1 VSNEHVLTPEW
12 GQRRTSFGV
21 AARDYADGRP
31 HYPREALE
39 WALADEATSVLD
51 LGAGTGIL
59 THDLLALGLDVV
71 SVEPLPQMRALI
83 PAPARAVDGTAEAI
97 PLDDGSV
104 DAVVVGQAWHWFDAD
119 AALAETRRVLR
130 RGGTLVLVWN
140 LLDTS
145 DALTRTIAEIVDAEE
160 RTDMSLGAVVEPPF
174 KAPKLFAAAEQLL
187 IPHVQGYDRDR
198 ITQFAMSR
206 SQSILLDPDA
216 REALLERL
224 RGAVP
229 SEPFTVNWFCEAW
242 RAEAI

>member
-1 VSNEHVLTPEW
+1 M
-12 GQRRTSFGV
+12 GQRRTSFGA

-39 WALADEATSVLD
+39 WALGGNAGSVLD

-59 THDLLALGLDVV
+59 THDLLAVGLDVV
-71 SVEPLPQMRALI
+71 SVEPLAEMRALI
-83 PAPARAVDGTAEAI
+83 PAPARALDGTAEAI

-104 DAVVVGQAWHWFDAD
+104 DAVFVGQAWHWFDAGT
-119 AALAETRRVLR
+119 ALAESRRVLR
-130 RGGTLVLVWN
+130 RGGTLVLMWN

-160 RTDMSLGAVVEPPF
+160 RADMSLGQVAEPPF
-174 KAPKLFAAAEQLL
+174 DAPERFAAAEQLL

-198 ITQFAMSR
+198 ITQFALSR

-224 RGAVP
+224 RAAVP
-229 SEPFTVNWFCEAW
+229 AEPFTVNWFCEAW